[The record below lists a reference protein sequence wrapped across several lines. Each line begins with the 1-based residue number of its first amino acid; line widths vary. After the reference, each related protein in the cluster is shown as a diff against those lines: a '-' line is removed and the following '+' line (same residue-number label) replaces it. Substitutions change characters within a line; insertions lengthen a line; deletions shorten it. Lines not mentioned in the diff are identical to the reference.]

1 MVAASGS
8 ENMELNLTPLLD
20 VVMQLVMFFLMCMNF
35 VTDQVNQNVLLP
47 KSASAQ
53 EIMAKTDVDVLV
65 INIEVRRAEK
75 MDANGRPVR
84 DPATGA
90 LVRELVLPKETK
102 IVFTGLEEVPY
113 FKDANEGAAIAKAQT
128 YLARYAKLY
137 KQKEANRQG
146 KPVDQ
151 VAMKT
156 VVVIRAD
163 EETRYGLV
171 VQLIAQCNKEGFARV
186 ELRAQS
192 EG

>member
-1 MVAASGS
+1 MVSSGQD
-8 ENMELNLTPLLD
+8 NMELNLTPLLD

-53 EIMAKTDVDVLV
+53 EIMSKTDVDVLV
-65 INIEVRRAEK
+65 INIEVKRTEK
-75 MDANGRPVR
+75 LGADGQPLR
-84 DPATGA
+84 DPNTGA
-90 LVRELVLPKETK
+90 PLRELVLPKETK

-113 FKDANEGAAIAKAQT
+113 FKDVNEGASIAKAQT
-128 YLARYAKLY
+128 HLARYAKLY
-137 KQKEANRQG
+137 RQKEANRQG

-151 VAMKT
+151 VELKT

-171 VQLIAQCNKEGFARV
+171 IQLIAQCNREGFARV
-186 ELRAQS
+186 ELRAQA